1 MNTLNTNLDHDIDTL
16 NGLVATTI
24 DSADGYEQAAES
36 ADDADLAALFRR
48 FGSER
53 RRAVASLRAQVVT
66 LGGEPEDDGTL
77 LAGAHRAFLKLKS
90 AFGTSR
96 KAVID
101 EVEAGEDHIKAKYER
116 ALQKTLTA
124 ETRRVIE
131 TAYASVREGH
141 DTFSAMKH
149 GYAG

>member
-1 MNTLNTNLDHDIDTL
+1 MADHDTDISVLNTLIE
-16 NGLVATTI
+16 TTI
-24 DSADGYEQAAES
+24 DSADGYEQAAKS
-36 ADDADLAALFRR
+36 ADDAELATMFRR

-53 RRAVASLRAQVVT
+53 RRVVGDLRAQVVA

-77 LAGAHRAFLKLKS
+77 LAGAHRAFLSLKS

-101 EVEAGEDHIKAKYER
+101 EVEAGEDHIKAKYED
-116 ALQKTLTA
+116 ALHEPLSA
-124 ETRRVIE
+124 ETRQVIE
-131 TAYASVREGH
+131 NGFGSVREGH

-149 GYAG
+149 SYHH

>member
-1 MNTLNTNLDHDIDTL
+1 MVDVGTDISTL
-16 NGLVATTI
+16 NGLIATTI
-24 DSADGYEQAAES
+24 DSADGYEQAATE

-53 RRAVASLRAQVVT
+53 RRVVGDLRAQVVA

-77 LAGAHRAFLKLKS
+77 FAGAHRAFLKLKS
-90 AFGTSR
+90 AFGNSR

-101 EVEAGEDHIKAKYER
+101 EVEAGEDVIKARYENAMKADLGAQTR
-116 ALQKTLTA
+116 AAIDK
-124 ETRRVIE
+124 
-131 TAYASVREGH
+131 AYVSVREGH

-149 GYAG
+149 SYAG